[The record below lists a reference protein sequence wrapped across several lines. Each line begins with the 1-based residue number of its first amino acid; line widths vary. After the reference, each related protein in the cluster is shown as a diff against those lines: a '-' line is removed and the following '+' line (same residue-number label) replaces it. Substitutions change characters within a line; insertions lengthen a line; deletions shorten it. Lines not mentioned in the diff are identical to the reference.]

1 MPNYYIENAEA
12 WKALSNI
19 DYFTYFVKAWI
30 PFNAWYRNSYP
41 ALESDA
47 DIMQQIK
54 TQHNSFRSRIISLI
68 ENPETH
74 NESKV
79 FKAHLAELHYQ
90 LERNYIYN
98 RGVRISFENIVV
110 EENPVT
116 TGTRT
121 YRGFSYNVEIDA
133 GNKRKF
139 TSKIIDIKSVI
150 RLDVSQNNGYN
161 WDEIANHSQY
171 KALPPECKR
180 ILKACY
186 EKVNPRKAISLL
198 ATDAANSVRI
208 GNYNFVNDSELV
220 AKAIITVIYNLRNSL
235 FHGQLVPDRN
245 TQLVYEPAYHMLRM
259 LVLSLS

>member
-1 MPNYYIENAEA
+1 MTNYYVENTEA

-47 DIMQQIK
+47 EIMHQIR
-54 TQHNSFRSRIISLI
+54 TQPNSFKNRIISLL
-68 ENPETH
+68 ENTD
-74 NESKV
+74 SDSIV
-79 FKAHLAELHYQ
+79 FKENLYRLHYQ
-90 LERNYIYN
+90 LERNHIYN

-110 EENPVT
+110 EENPVIT
-116 TGTRT
+116 ETRT

-133 GNKRKF
+133 GNKRKI
-139 TSKIIDIKSVI
+139 TSTIIKDIKSVI
-150 RLDVSQNNGYN
+150 RLDICQNNGYN
-161 WDEIANHSQY
+161 LDEIVNHSQY

-186 EKVNPRKAISLL
+186 EEVNPRKAISLL
-198 ATDAANSVRI
+198 ATDPSDSIKI
-208 GNYNFVNDSELV
+208 GNYNFVNDSELIS
-220 AKAIITVIYNLRNSL
+220 KAVITVIYNLRNSL

-245 TQLVYEPAYHMLRM
+245 TQLVYEPAYQMLRM

>member
-1 MPNYYIENAEA
+1 MPNYYVENAEA

-54 TQHNSFRSRIISLI
+54 TQHNSFRNRIISLI
-68 ENPETH
+68 ENPETY

-79 FKAHLAELHYQ
+79 FKANLAELHYQ
-90 LERNYIYN
+90 LERNHIYN
-98 RGVRISFENIVV
+98 RGVRISFTNIVV
-110 EENPVT
+110 EENPQT
-116 TGTRT
+116 IETRT
-121 YRGFSYNVEIDA
+121 YRGFSYKVEIDV
-133 GNKRKF
+133 GNKRKV
-139 TSKIIDIKSVI
+139 TSTIIDGKSVV
-150 RLDVSQNNGYN
+150 RFDVSQNNGYN
-161 WDEIANHSQY
+161 LDEIVNHSQY
-171 KALPPECKR
+171 NALPPECKR

-186 EKVNPRKAISLL
+186 EEVNPRKAISLL
-198 ATDAANSVRI
+198 ATDASNSVKI
-208 GNYNFVNDSELV
+208 GNYNFVNDSELI

>member
-1 MPNYYIENAEA
+1 MPNYYVENAEA

-30 PFNAWYRNSYP
+30 PFNAWYRNSYT

-54 TQHNSFRSRIISLI
+54 TQPNSFKNRIISLLKNTDSDSI
-68 ENPETH
+68 
-74 NESKV
+74 V
-79 FKAHLAELHYQ
+79 FKENLSRLHYQ
-90 LERNYIYN
+90 LERNPIYN

-116 TGTRT
+116 TETRA

-139 TSKIIDIKSVI
+139 TSTIIDIKSVI
-150 RLDVSQNNGYN
+150 RLDISQNNGYN

-186 EKVNPRKAISLL
+186 EEVNPRKAVSLL
-198 ATDAANSVRI
+198 APDPRDSIKI
-208 GNYNFVNDSELV
+208 GNYNFVNDLELI
-220 AKAIITVIYNLRNSL
+220 AKAVITAIYTLRNSL

>member
-1 MPNYYIENAEA
+1 MQNYYVENAEA

-47 DIMQQIK
+47 EIMQQIK

-98 RGVRISFENIVV
+98 REVRISFTNIVV
-110 EENPVT
+110 EENT
-116 TGTRT
+116 QTLATRL
-121 YRGFSYNVEIDA
+121 YRKFSYKVEIDA
-133 GNKRKF
+133 GNKKKV
-139 TSKIIDIKSVI
+139 TSSVTDGKSVA
-150 RLDVSQNNGYN
+150 RLSIVQNNGYKLG
-161 WDEIANHSQY
+161 EIINDLQY
-171 KALPPECKR
+171 KALPPECQG
-180 ILKACY
+180 ILKVCY
-186 EKVNPRKAISLL
+186 EEVNPRKAVSLL
-198 ATDAANSVRI
+198 AIVPSDSIKI
-208 GNYNFVNDSELV
+208 GNYNFVNDPELI
-220 AKAIITVIYNLRNSL
+220 AKVIITVIYNLRNSL

-245 TQLVYEPAYHMLRM
+245 TQLIYEPAYHMLRM

>member
-12 WKALSNI
+12 WKAISNI

-47 DIMQQIK
+47 EIMQQIK
-54 TQHNSFRSRIISLI
+54 TQPNSFKNRIISLLQNTDSDSI
-68 ENPETH
+68 
-74 NESKV
+74 V
-79 FKAHLAELHYQ
+79 FKENLSHLHYQ

-150 RLDVSQNNGYN
+150 RLDISQNNGYN

-171 KALPPECKR
+171 KALPPECNR

-186 EKVNPRKAISLL
+186 EEVNPRKAVSLL
-198 ATDAANSVRI
+198 ATGPRESIKV
-208 GNYNFVNDSELV
+208 GNYNFVNDLELI
-220 AKAIITVIYNLRNSL
+220 AKAVITVIYTLRNSL

-259 LVLSLS
+259 LVMSLN